1 MYSTQTA
8 TDIEDI
14 PALIR
19 AFAADR
25 GWTVNGDAITRP
37 GGGIAW
43 TISAEKQSFGY
54 HIIRVYQDGLTGSAE
69 RHTFTCLPR
78 LRGTSGNPQ
87 VLTPSKVHLFGNE
100 DPFDGPDSEPFIV
113 CVIECGYNHYRHV
126 YIGGVVKFGDFT
138 GGDCIC
144 MNFVNQYYSGGSPK
158 NSWSS
163 DWSKFMFSAKHSAN
177 SGSYAPPVGDRAGGV
192 LIDHADN
199 ARPWRW
205 FDGPY
210 GASGSLELLN
220 GSEVF
225 GGHSDG
231 VNDGLVY
238 RGTSD
243 YAGANILVPVN
254 LYCSDGDYDEDYRI
268 RPVGM
273 VSGARLI
280 NMDGLDPGSSIQ
292 VGNRNW
298 RVFPEF
304 RKTLVT
310 SYGILPGNAYWEDE
324 TSYLLGLAY
333 PED

>member
-144 MNFVNQYYSGGSPK
+144 MNFVNQYYWGGSPT

-177 SGSYAPPVGDRAGGV
+177 NNSGSYAPPVGARAGGV
-192 LIDHADN
+192 TAGAGGAQGQQRELLVPTAHNRLRHAREDSR
-199 ARPWRW
+199 RPRRR
-205 FDGPY
+205 
-210 GASGSLELLN
+210 ASGPSWLQADQLSRERRP
-220 GSEVF
+220 
-225 GGHSDG
+225 G
-231 VNDGLVY
+231 VPRWWGFFS
-238 RGTSD
+238 T
-243 YAGANILVPVN
+243 
-254 LYCSDGDYDEDYRI
+254 
-268 RPVGM
+268 
-273 VSGARLI
+273 
-280 NMDGLDPGSSIQ
+280 
-292 VGNRNW
+292 W
-298 RVFPEF
+298 
-304 RKTLVT
+304 
-310 SYGILPGNAYWEDE
+310 
-324 TSYLLGLAY
+324 
-333 PED
+333 